1 MKEKRAYP
9 RKVVVVR
16 IDDRTE
22 FGILTYS
29 TENLSRRGMFIT
41 TDAPYP
47 VGTILNLTLALGD
60 KEINVRG
67 KVVWRKTS
75 DNQYGSSGMGV
86 VIIEI
91 SPEDQALLDDFLKK
105 E

>member
-22 FGILTYS
+22 FGILTYT
-29 TENLSRRGMFIT
+29 TENLSRQGMFIT

-47 VGTILNLTLALGD
+47 VGTALDLTLALGS

-67 KVVWRKTS
+67 KVVWRKSS
-75 DNQYGSSGMGV
+75 DDQYGSSGMGV

-91 SPEDQALLDDFLKK
+91 SPEDQAILDNFLTQD
-105 E
+105 